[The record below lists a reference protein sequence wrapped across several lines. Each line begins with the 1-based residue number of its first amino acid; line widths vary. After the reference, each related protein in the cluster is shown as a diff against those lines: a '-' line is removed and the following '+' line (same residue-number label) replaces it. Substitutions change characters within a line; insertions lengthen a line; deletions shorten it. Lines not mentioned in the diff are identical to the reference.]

1 MSDTFILQTIA
12 GVRLEFE
19 EMPIQTDSPRPLTFS
34 DYEFHIIDQQIM
46 EFLQL
51 GIVEEAAHAQQE
63 FLSNVF
69 SRHKRNGS
77 SRLILNL
84 VHLNKFIQYH
94 HFKMDTIE
102 TVMNLMRLNCFMASI
117 DLTNAYFSIP
127 WAEEHRC
134 LLRFVWLDKL
144 YQFTV
149 FPNGLSSAPRIFTK
163 ILKPVYAHLRQLGH
177 ITCGYIN
184 DSFIMGDTYDTSL
197 ASI

>member
-1 MSDTFILQTIA
+1 
-12 GVRLEFE
+12 
-19 EMPIQTDSPRPLTFS
+19 MPIQTDSPRPLKLS
-34 DYEFHIIDQQIM
+34 DYEFHIIDQQIE

-69 SRHKRNGS
+69 SRHKRTGS
-77 SRLILNL
+77 SRLILKL

-102 TVMNLMRLNCFMASI
+102 TVINLIRLNCFMASI
-117 DLTNAYFSIP
+117 DLTNAYFFIP
-127 WAEEHRC
+127 VAEEHRC

-149 FPNGLSSAPRIFTK
+149 LPNGLSSAPRIFTK
-163 ILKPVYAHLRQLGH
+163 ILKPVYAHLIQLGH

-184 DSFIMGDTYDTSL
+184 DSFIMGDTYDTCL